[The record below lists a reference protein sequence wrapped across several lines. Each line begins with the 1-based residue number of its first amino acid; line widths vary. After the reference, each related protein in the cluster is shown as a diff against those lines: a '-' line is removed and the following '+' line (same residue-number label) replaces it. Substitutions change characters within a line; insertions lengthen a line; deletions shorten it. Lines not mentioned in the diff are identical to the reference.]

1 MPLQWNYDPREILE
15 SICSFRD
22 ETVPE
27 CRDPDS
33 PLLEIDGDN
42 LYVRGNRMMPLQT
55 ELRLYNNRF
64 WKRIIITVDG
74 SIGELQLSID
84 GTRSNPVRNG
94 DLRRDMPLEL

>member
-1 MPLQWNYDPREILE
+1 MKLSVTPENCYEK
-15 SICSFRD
+15 CSFRD

-42 LYVRGNRMMPLQT
+42 LYVGGNRQTPLQS
-55 ELRLYNNRF
+55 ELRLYDDRF
-64 WKRIIITVDG
+64 WKRIIITVDL

-84 GTRSNPVRNG
+84 GLLRNPMRSNALLS
-94 DLRRDMPLEL
+94 DKPLEL

>member
-1 MPLQWNYDPREILE
+1 M
-15 SICSFRD
+15 
-22 ETVPE
+22 PE

-42 LYVRGNRMMPLQT
+42 LYVGGDRMMPVQT
-55 ELRLYNNRF
+55 ELRLYDDRF

-84 GTRSNPVRNG
+84 GTRRNPVRDG
-94 DLRRDMPLEL
+94 DLRFDNPLEL